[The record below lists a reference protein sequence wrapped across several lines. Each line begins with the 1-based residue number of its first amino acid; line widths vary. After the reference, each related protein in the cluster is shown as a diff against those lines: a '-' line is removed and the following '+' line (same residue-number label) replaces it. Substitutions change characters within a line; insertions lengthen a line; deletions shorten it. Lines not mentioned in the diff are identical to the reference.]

1 MYGIV
6 RALDLCV
13 GSVADAVGRVGDV
26 AQCMGLGGFRSAEG
40 TIERCYHH
48 TVIVFCSCVVPSAVC
63 VLNGDVFVCV
73 CLPCFYC
80 FIHAFSV
87 PSPLPSHHHH
97 HHHHNRHHYHHN
109 HHHHHHHHYH
119 NHRHH
124 HHYHNC
130 RLRECL
136 AGIDEEHSVTLHKAS
151 KCDHYKGE
159 LDSIHDEHKNE
170 MQRILDQ
177 AQADSEQIQTD
188 LKTLTSENKKLEEI
202 LTKTNDEL
210 SFYKNENLDSMM
222 KKEITIINQSAEM
235 DKISH
240 KNKEISEKYEISE
253 NLRKSQKESIEELKK
268 QLYTIE
274 NNMSDA
280 AGSSNNQLLIMEGKT
295 KENEEL
301 KTHILELTNSLSLAT
316 TQNDGY
322 AKEVERLN
330 ELNTESVKTK
340 ESSDIIIEE
349 NKLRM
354 VELQEMIAQV
364 EQSNKELTL
373 SNVKQQDLLTLSE
386 IKIEEVEEEMKDL
399 VKSLVALEASKD
411 DESAEFQ
418 SHIDKLVNEIQEK
431 ETTCNNLKDENFSLL
446 STLQIE
452 KIRCHNLE
460 GKIAQI
466 ESDSVLRGLGSSEG
480 VLEGEEKGEGN
491 REVEVKGESKGD
503 EVSSLRLQLDAA
515 QQIID
520 QYNTVDNQKSSLLEE
535 IEGLK
540 VSKRELEEHLS
551 ELETQLSTSVVTALS
566 NEAAAKTEIETHLYE
581 TFRLASEVQGLQV
594 VVEQQTEEIVYLQSQ
609 STSES
614 PRSTR
619 GSFSNKYLSNDDVI
633 LEVRPELAV
642 LNGLKASDEMFTDID
657 IVNVNEHDIIIE
669 PTADHHILDCGAG
682 QGQSDN
688 IELKELNQQIQDQN
702 QQIQSLS
709 EQAQEM
715 SHLLEAKSA
724 ELLSVTAAL
733 TASEAEM
740 NTLIKHTEAQRL
752 EYLEKDDLI
761 SQVVDGKKALEEEIK
776 RFLGG

>member
-1 MYGIV
+1 
-6 RALDLCV
+6 
-13 GSVADAVGRVGDV
+13 
-26 AQCMGLGGFRSAEG
+26 
-40 TIERCYHH
+40 
-48 TVIVFCSCVVPSAVC
+48 
-63 VLNGDVFVCV
+63 
-73 CLPCFYC
+73 
-80 FIHAFSV
+80 
-87 PSPLPSHHHH
+87 
-97 HHHHNRHHYHHN
+97 
-109 HHHHHHHHYH
+109 
-119 NHRHH
+119 
-124 HHYHNC
+124 
-130 RLRECL
+130 LRECL
-136 AGIDEEHSVTLHKAS
+136 AGIDEEHSITLHKAS

-159 LDSIHDEHKNE
+159 LESIHDKHKNE

-188 LKTLTSENKKLEEI
+188 LETLTSENKKLEEI

-253 NLRKSQKESIEELKK
+253 NLRKSQKESIEELKR
-268 QLYTIE
+268 QLHTIE

-301 KTHILELTNSLSLAT
+301 KTQILELTNSLSVAT
-316 TQNDGY
+316 SQNDGY
-322 AKEVERLN
+322 AKEIERLK
-330 ELNTESVKTK
+330 EFNTESVKTK

-349 NKLRM
+349 NKLR
-354 VELQEMIAQV
+354 VEELQEMIAQI
-364 EQSNKELTL
+364 EQSNKELTI

-431 ETTCNNLKDENFSLL
+431 ETTCNNLKDENFSLQ

-452 KIRCHNLE
+452 KIKCHNLE

-466 ESDSVLRGLGSSEG
+466 ESDSVLKGLGSAEG
-480 VLEGEEKGEGN
+480 LVEGEEKDEGN
-491 REVEVKGESKGD
+491 REVKGKGESEGD
-503 EVSSLRLQLDAA
+503 EVSSLRSQLDAA

-520 QYNTVDNQKSSLLEE
+520 QYNAVDNQRCSLLEE

-540 VSKRELEEHLS
+540 VSKKELEEHLT
-551 ELETQLSTSVVTALS
+551 ELETQLSTVVVTALS

-619 GSFSNKYLSNDDVI
+619 GSFTSNKYLSNDDVI

-657 IVNVNEHDIIIE
+657 IENINKHDIIIE
-669 PTADHHILDCGAG
+669 PTADSDILNSGTG
-682 QGQSDN
+682 QGQIDN
-688 IELKELNQQIQDQN
+688 IGVQVLNQQIQDQN
-702 QQIQSLS
+702 QQIQDQNQRIQSLS

-715 SHLLEAKSA
+715 SHLLETKSA
-724 ELLSVTAAL
+724 ELLHVTAAL
-733 TASEAEM
+733 TASEAELS
-740 NTLIKHTEAQRL
+740 TLIKHTEAQRL

-776 RFLGG
+776 RFLGE

>member
-1 MYGIV
+1 MLY
-6 RALDLCV
+6 
-13 GSVADAVGRVGDV
+13 
-26 AQCMGLGGFRSAEG
+26 
-40 TIERCYHH
+40 
-48 TVIVFCSCVVPSAVC
+48 VC
-63 VLNGDVFVCV
+63 ILVVFVF
-73 CLPCFYC
+73 FYC

-97 HHHHNRHHYHHN
+97 HHHHHH
-109 HHHHHHHHYH
+109 
-119 NHRHH
+119 HRHH
-124 HHYHNC
+124 HHHHNC

-159 LDSIHDEHKNE
+159 LDSIHDKHKNE

-268 QLYTIE
+268 QLHTIE

-301 KTHILELTNSLSLAT
+301 KTQILELTNSLSLAT

-322 AKEVERLN
+322 AKEIERLN
-330 ELNTESVKTK
+330 EFNTESVKTK
-340 ESSDIIIEE
+340 ESSDTIIEE
-349 NKLRM
+349 NKLRV
-354 VELQEMIAQV
+354 VELEEMIAQV
-364 EQSNKELTL
+364 EQSNKDLTL

-399 VKSLVALEASKD
+399 VKSLVALESSKE

-431 ETTCNNLKDENFSLL
+431 ETTCNNLKDENFSLQ

-452 KIRCHNLE
+452 KIKCHNLD

-480 VLEGEEKGEGN
+480 VLEGEGKGEGN
-491 REVEVKGESKGD
+491 REVEGKGKGESEGD

-520 QYNTVDNQKSSLLEE
+520 QYNTVDNQRCSLLEE

-540 VSKRELEEHLS
+540 VSKKELEEHLS
-551 ELETQLSTSVVTALS
+551 ELETQLSTAVVTALS

-657 IVNVNEHDIIIE
+657 IENVNKHDIIIE
-669 PTADHHILDCGAG
+669 PPADHHILDSGAG
-682 QGQSDN
+682 QGQIDN
-688 IELKELNQQIQDQN
+688 IAVQELNQQIQDQN

-709 EQAQEM
+709 ERAQEM
-715 SHLLEAKSA
+715 SHLLETKSA
-724 ELLSVTAAL
+724 ELHSVTAAL

-740 NTLIKHTEAQRL
+740 STLIKHTEAQRL